1 MKRLS
6 IAAGLVCLLAC
17 AAPARAQSVAP
28 PADSIDGGLKIPL
41 LVWGSAV
48 AADQTTTYAFSSRDG
63 DLLHERN
70 PLIRGLDG
78 HPVWLV
84 AAGASIDAAS
94 AWAAYELLGRR
105 HPRWM
110 KVALY
115 SAAAYRSYLAIY
127 NVRMM
132 REAQAIRTQPAF

>member
-6 IAAGLVCLLAC
+6 IAAAMVCLLAG
-17 AAPARAQSVAP
+17 AAPARAQAVDVLADAP
-28 PADSIDGGLKIPL
+28 DRGLKIPL

-48 AADQTTTYAFSSRDG
+48 AADQATTYAFSSRDG

-78 HPVWLV
+78 HPAWLV
-84 AAGASIDAAS
+84 AAGASLDAAS
-94 AWAAYELLGRR
+94 AWAAYQFLGRR
-105 HPRWM
+105 HPRVM

-115 SAAAYRSYLAIY
+115 GAAAYRSYLAIY
-127 NVRMM
+127 NARMIHDAAAL
-132 REAQAIRTQPAF
+132 RAH